1 MITEAEKRALVSRV
15 RSANPA
21 APAPQQERPERPAAQ
36 QSDDAPRP
44 ASAAAPKAQG
54 TLFEDAPQPAEEPR
68 PASPAARQNAP
79 VGREAS
85 AQAPVGERPSPAAT
99 TILER
104 YRPLQTIGKGA
115 FGSVELCLDPRLRR
129 RVAVK
134 RIPLRSDSDLETA
147 QAEARAAGYLENPHI
162 VTLHDFK
169 CDDAYAYIVMEYVDG
184 MSLASFLAEV
194 DGNSLTYDELAAV
207 AEGIGSALAYA
218 HENQTFH
225 LDIKPA
231 NILIDRKGHV
241 KITDFGMARLGGAS
255 GAAANGGTI
264 GYMPPE
270 QMTTGHVDQRCDLFA
285 FAAVLYEALCAYA
298 PFRAETPEES
308 IRLIEKG
315 PKPPSEFLPDI
326 PQNAERALMQA
337 LDPDPDKRQESVA
350 VFTDA
355 LLEGLGNPR
364 EGKKSLAR
372 IIARLTD
379 DERPEEEAE
388 PGDEPLAWRFT
399 PEEGLVGGRVPAARR
414 VATGIAAGISC
425 AWLVSELLPAFG
437 IGGLAGIAVALSV
450 GAAAGLAPQLGS
462 AVAFTGFVL
471 ALIGEPHLVLALP
484 CAVLLFVATATW
496 WLVWGRTC
504 GAASAVLLAGS
515 AFAAATGQ
523 GALAA
528 GACAMAA
535 AYALDAGCAAATTA
549 FALLFARFF
558 AHATA
563 AQFSLSLTEALYTY
577 ADLGFW
583 FVAAGCTGMAA
594 FGAAAF
600 ARARERW
607 EDRGGMG
614 LYALVI
620 VVFGFVVVLLAALA
634 NPMENI
640 PLSPTALAAAVGCGG
655 LSSII
660 GGILLY
666 LFGLPRSGTESE
678 RS

>member
-1 MITEAEKRALVSRV
+1 M
-15 RSANPA
+15 
-21 APAPQQERPERPAAQ
+21 AQ
-36 QSDDAPRP
+36 QNGASPQP
-44 ASAAAPKAQG
+44 ASAAVPDAQG
-54 TLFEDAPQPAEEPR
+54 TLFEDAPEAAQEPR
-68 PASPAARQNAP
+68 PASSPASQSVPAGPGA
-79 VGREAS
+79 A
-85 AQAPVGERPSPAAT
+85 AQTPTGERPSPAAT

-134 RIPLRSDSDLETA
+134 RIPLRSDADLETA
-147 QAEARAAGYLENPHI
+147 RAEARAAGYLENPHI
-162 VTLHDFK
+162 VSLHDFK
-169 CDDAYAYIVMEYVDG
+169 YDDAYAYIVMEYVDG

-194 DGNSLTYDELAAV
+194 EGNSLTYDELAAV

-241 KITDFGMARLGGAS
+241 KITDFGMARLGGTS

-298 PFRAETPEES
+298 PFRAETPEQS

-326 PQNAERALMQA
+326 PQNTELALMQA
-337 LDPDPDKRQESVA
+337 LDPEPEKRQASVA
-350 VFTDA
+350 AFTDA

-372 IIARLTD
+372 IIAKLTD
-379 DERPEEEAE
+379 DERTEEDAAPEEER
-388 PGDEPLAWRFT
+388 PAWRFT
-399 PEEGLVGGRVPAARR
+399 PEEGLLGGRAPAARR
-414 VATGIAAGISC
+414 IATGIAAGVSC
-425 AWLVSELLPAFG
+425 AWLIGALLPAFG
-437 IGGLAGIAVALSV
+437 IGGPTLAAIAVSV
-450 GAAAGLAPQLGS
+450 GAAAGHGPQLGA
-462 AVAFTGFVL
+462 AVVFTGVAL
-471 ALIGEPHLVLALP
+471 AQVGGPHLVFALP

-496 WLVWGRTC
+496 WLVWGRTR

-515 AFAAATGQ
+515 ALAAATGQ

-535 AYALDAGCAAATTA
+535 AYTLDAGCAAATTA

-558 AHATA
+558 EHACA
-563 AQFSLSLTEALYTY
+563 AQFTLSLTEALYAH

-583 FVAAGCTGMAA
+583 FVAAGCAGMAA

-607 EDRGGMG
+607 EERGGMG

-620 VVFGFVVVLLAALA
+620 VLFGFVVVLLAALA

-640 PLSPTALAAAVGCGG
+640 PLSLTALAAAVGCGG